1 MDHNFKKIISNV
13 FNIKEEDVKP
23 SLTKEDVG
31 SWDSLKQMDL
41 IFSLE
46 ESYNIQFEIEE
57 IAKMNSIE
65 EIVSVL
71 LKKGIK
77 L

>member
-1 MDHNFKKIISNV
+1 MNNNFKKIISNV
-13 FNIKEEDVKP
+13 FNIKEEEVKP

-46 ESYNIQFEIEE
+46 ENYNIQFEIEE

-71 LKKGIK
+71 FKKGIN

>member
-71 LKKGIK
+71 LKKGIN